1 MWLWN
6 EHPQTRG
13 MFFLVHNNAPTKV
26 QASQLKAMGMV
37 AGVSD
42 TVLLWQG
49 KAYLIEFKVAKG
61 RQSEVQKDWQR
72 KVEAHGFEYR
82 IIRSLEEFKEFIQQ
96 VIWKE

>member
-6 EHPQTRG
+6 EYPQTRG

-49 KAYLIEFKVAKG
+49 KAYLIEFKVEKG
-61 RQSEVQKDWQR
+61 RQSEVQKEWQR
-72 KVEAHGFEYR
+72 KVEGHGFEYR
-82 IIRSLEEFKEFIQQ
+82 IIRSLEEFKEFINE
-96 VIWKE
+96 ILHK